1 MILIT
6 GGCGYLGSHCAVELI
21 NAGYEVVILD
31 NLSNSDI
38 SIIENINLLTNNKNI
53 FEKIDIRSKPS
64 LSNLFKKYNFK
75 AVFHFAGLKSIVD
88 SIENPIMYYNN
99 NIIGTISLLSSMEDA
114 SVNKFIFSSS
124 ATVYGDKF
132 IPPWNEG
139 MEIQMPSN
147 PYAQTKFIIEC
158 ILCNIAKKNN
168 EFSIGNLRYFNPI
181 GAHESGRIGENIKN
195 SSNLIPSILNSLS
208 NDNAIKIY
216 GNDYD
221 TPDGTAI
228 RDYVHVND
236 LIKGHLKAFQY
247 INKKK
252 GYNVWNL
259 GSGTGYSVKQVIQT
273 FEKLLDKKFNIKY
286 LQRRVGDLPQY
297 WADISKAEN
306 ELNWKAKY
314 DLERMI
320 SDSVRYFN
328 L

>member
-21 NAGYEVVILD
+21 NAGHEVVILD
-31 NLSNSDI
+31 NLSNSDT
-38 SIIENINLLTNNKNI
+38 SIIENINFLTNNKNI

-64 LSNLFKKYNFK
+64 LSNIFKKYNFE

-88 SIENPIMYYNN
+88 SLENPIMYYNN
-99 NIIGTISLLSSMEDA
+99 NIIGTICLLSAMEDA

-124 ATVYGDKF
+124 ATVYGNKL

-158 ILCNIAKKNN
+158 ILCNLVKKNK
-168 EFSIGNLRYFNPI
+168 EFSIGTLRYFNPI
-181 GAHESGRIGENIKN
+181 GAHESGIIGENIKN

-208 NDNAIKIY
+208 NDYAIKIY

-228 RDYVHVND
+228 RDYIHVND

-259 GSGTGYSVKQVIQT
+259 GSGTGYSVKQVIQM
-273 FEKLLDKKFNIKY
+273 FEKLLNKKFNIKY

-297 WADISKAEN
+297 WADIRKAEN

-314 DLERMI
+314 DLEKMI
-320 SDSVRYFN
+320 SDNVRYFN